1 MSRSDAARVSFEGR
15 VESDWI
21 SEKIVQTIAEFSI
34 AKYAKF
40 AGLGA
45 INHLPKIR
53 SISHNRD
60 FRVRRSS

>member
-1 MSRSDAARVSFEGR
+1 MPLEFHLGKSRIGLDLR
-15 VESDWI
+15 
-21 SEKIVQTIAEFSI
+21 KIVQTIAEFSI
-34 AKYAKF
+34 IKYAKF